1 MALIHTLRHDE
12 DDGDD
17 DDDGGGDDDDD
28 DDEDDD
34 DDGKGDGWQHV
45 CSSVTL
51 FHAAQRAEDQ
61 IAQAGLLIIIRGKL
75 L

>member
-17 DDDGGGDDDDD
+17 DDD
-28 DDEDDD
+28 
-34 DDGKGDGWQHV
+34 DDGNGDGWQHV
-45 CSSVTL
+45 CSGVTL

-61 IAQAGLLIIIRGKL
+61 IAQAGHLIIIRGKL
-75 L
+75 FMFITATRKM